1 MDDEDYSWVR
11 RSRFSHSVV
20 RSNSGREQFGA
31 FIEQFN
37 RGAAQRQRGRGSDS
51 GFKLHGMNLQPAT
64 TTRTSASTHSS
75 AANPPAA
82 STSSSATNPPA
93 ASTSSSAANPPAAS
107 TSSASANPP
116 IARTRSL
123 DAKPSTDPSSSS
135 GSKPTEHGSDRGKEA
150 LANGSNGV
158 LKGAN
163 LFVDVSCAPEA
174 LQVPKVDSP
183 SQPLD
188 FSFHPDEQSM
198 RLQRVC
204 SSPSPFPAREIPAFD
219 APLLPPTRS
228 YSLKVTGEERTPML
242 RARSPLPS
250 RPIPELFQEAKS
262 ESKRFSTPPPR
273 RKSLSPTRGPPPV
286 AAAAA
291 PVKAPGKVKH
301 KKEHWDNAM
310 ARAAAL
316 KVLDRWTVD
325 RSKLLIGPR
334 FAAGAHSR
342 LFNGIY
348 MEVPVAVKFIRQPDE
363 QEDAELALQL
373 EKQFNTEIATLSRL
387 QHRNV
392 IKLIGACS
400 SPPVF
405 CVITEFLPGGSLRAF
420 LHKQEHKS
428 LPLDK
433 IISVG
438 LDIANGM
445 AYIHSQ
451 GVVHRDVKPE
461 NIIFDAEWCAKIV
474 DFGIACEEAYCDP
487 LANDPGTFR
496 WMAPEMMKHKP
507 YGRKVDVYSFGLI
520 LWEML
525 TGSVPYEDL
534 TPFQAAFAVF
544 DKNVRPAIP
553 SSCPA
558 ALRVLIEQCWAL
570 QVDKR
575 PEFFQIVQLLEKF
588 KMVQDRDGTLDN
600 MPSSN
605 CLETHD
611 HKKWLANW
619 VHKIKH
625 HHHDFSGPPPPKLL

>member
-37 RGAAQRQRGRGSDS
+37 RGAALKQRGRGSDS
-51 GFKLHGMNLQPAT
+51 GFKLHGMNFQPTT
-64 TTRTSASTHSS
+64 TTRT
-75 AANPPAA
+75 
-82 STSSSATNPPA
+82 
-93 ASTSSSAANPPAAS
+93 
-107 TSSASANPP
+107 SANPP

-123 DAKPSTDPSSSS
+123 DAKPKKDPSSSD
-135 GSKPTEHGSDRGKEA
+135 SKPMLGHPSQEAPTSKQDGSAG
-150 LANGSNGV
+150 NGV
-158 LKGAN
+158 FKGGN
-163 LFVDVSCAPEA
+163 LFVDVSCGPEV
-174 LQVPKVDSP
+174 LQVPKDDSP
-183 SQPLD
+183 GPLD

-204 SSPSPFPAREIPAFD
+204 SSPSPFPAKEIPAFD
-219 APLLPPTRS
+219 APPLLPTRS
-228 YSLKVTGEERTPML
+228 SSLKVIGEERTPML

-250 RPIPELFQEAKS
+250 RPIPQLFKEAKS

-273 RKSLSPTRGPPPV
+273 RKSLSPTRGAPP
-286 AAAAA
+286 AAA
-291 PVKAPGKVKH
+291 PVNAPGKVKH

-334 FAAGAHSR
+334 FASGAHSR

-348 MEVPVAVKFIRQPDE
+348 MEVPVAVKFIRQPDDE
-363 QEDAELALQL
+363 EDAELALQL

-392 IKLIGACS
+392 IKLVGACS

-405 CVITEFLPGGSLRAF
+405 CITTEFLSGGSLRAF
-420 LHKQEHKS
+420 LHKQEHRS
-428 LPLDK
+428 LPLEK

-570 QVDKR
+570 QADKR
-575 PEFFQIVQLLEKF
+575 PEFWQIVQLLEKF
-588 KMVQDRDGTLDN
+588 KMVLDRDGTLDN

-605 CLETHD
+605 CLETPD
-611 HKKWLANW
+611 HKKGLAHW

-625 HHHDFSGPPPPKLL
+625 HHHDLSGPPPPKLL

>member
-1 MDDEDYSWVR
+1 MDDEDFSWVR

-31 FIEQFN
+31 FVEQFN
-37 RGAAQRQRGRGSDS
+37 RGAALRQRGSRGCPDS
-51 GFKLHGMNLQPAT
+51 GFRPHGMNFEPTA
-64 TTRTSASTHSS
+64 TTRTNS
-75 AANPPAA
+75 
-82 STSSSATNPPA
+82 
-93 ASTSSSAANPPAAS
+93 AS
-107 TSSASANPP
+107 TSSAANAP
-116 IARTRSL
+116 IARTGSL
-123 DAKPSTDPSSSS
+123 DANPKTDSSSQDNS
-135 GSKPTEHGSDRGKEA
+135 KSMQQRDDHGGHHPSQTGKHDGSSAG
-150 LANGSNGV
+150 NGV
-158 LKGAN
+158 FRGAN
-163 LFVDVSCAPEA
+163 LFVDVCCQPEA
-174 LQVPKVDSP
+174 PQAPKEDSP
-183 SQPLD
+183 GPLE

-204 SSPSPFPAREIPAFD
+204 SSPSPFPTKEVPAFD
-219 APLLPPTRS
+219 AAPSQPPTRS
-228 YSLKVTGEERTPML
+228 SSLTDLGEARTPML

-250 RPIPELFQEAKS
+250 RPIPEVFTEAKS
-262 ESKRFSTPPPR
+262 ASKRFSTPPPPR
-273 RKSLSPTRGPPPV
+273 RKSVSPTRGAPPP
-286 AAAAA
+286 AASA
-291 PVKAPGKVKH
+291 PLKAPGKVKH
-301 KKEHWDNAM
+301 SKDLWDNAK
-310 ARAAAL
+310 AKAAAL

-325 RSKLLIGPR
+325 RSKLLIGPK

-348 MEVPVAVKFIRQPDE
+348 MEVPVAVKFIRQPDDE
-363 QEDAELALQL
+363 EDAELAAQL

-392 IKLIGACS
+392 IKLVGACS

-405 CVITEFLPGGSLRAF
+405 CVITEFLPGGSLRSF
-420 LHKQEHKS
+420 LHKQDHKS
-428 LPLDK
+428 LPLEK

-445 AYIHSQ
+445 GYIHSQ

-461 NIIFDAEWCAKIV
+461 NIIFDVDWCAKIV

-570 QVDKR
+570 HADKR
-575 PEFFQIVQLLEKF
+575 PEFWQIVQLLEKF
-588 KMVQDRDGTLDN
+588 KMVLDRDGTLDN

-605 CLETHD
+605 CLEHHD
-611 HKKWLANW
+611 HKKWLAHW
-619 VHKIKH
+619 VHKLKH
-625 HHHDFSGPPPPKLL
+625 THHHDFSGPPPPKIL

>member
-1 MDDEDYSWVR
+1 MDDEDFSWVR

-31 FIEQFN
+31 FVEQFN
-37 RGAAQRQRGRGSDS
+37 RGAALRQRESSGSPDS
-51 GFKLHGMNLQPAT
+51 GFRLHGMNLEPTA
-64 TTRTSASTHSS
+64 TRTNSASTNS
-75 AANPPAA
+75 ADP
-82 STSSSATNPPA
+82 S
-93 ASTSSSAANPPAAS
+93 
-107 TSSASANPP
+107 

-123 DAKPSTDPSSSS
+123 DANPKTTESSSLDNS
-135 GSKPTEHGSDRGKEA
+135 KSMQQRGDHVGHPSQTDKQDGSSAG
-150 LANGSNGV
+150 NGV

-163 LFVDVSCAPEA
+163 LFIDVCCQPEA
-174 LQVPKVDSP
+174 LPVPNDDSP
-183 SQPLD
+183 GPLE

-204 SSPSPFPAREIPAFD
+204 SSPSPFPTKETPAFD
-219 APLLPPTRS
+219 AAPSLPPTRS
-228 YSLKVTGEERTPML
+228 SSLRDIGEARTPML

-250 RPIPELFQEAKS
+250 RPIPEVFTEAKS
-262 ESKRFSTPPPR
+262 ASQRFSTPQPPR
-273 RKSLSPTRGPPPV
+273 RKSVSPTRGAPPP
-286 AAAAA
+286 ASA
-291 PVKAPGKVKH
+291 PLKAPGKVKH
-301 KKEHWDNAM
+301 SKEHWDNAR

-325 RSKLLIGPR
+325 RSKLLIGPK

-348 MEVPVAVKFIRQPDE
+348 MEVPVAVKFIRQPDDE
-363 QEDAELALQL
+363 EDAELAAQL

-392 IKLIGACS
+392 IKLVGACS

-405 CVITEFLPGGSLRAF
+405 CVITEFLPGGSLRSF

-428 LPLDK
+428 LPLEK

-445 AYIHSQ
+445 GYIHSQ

-461 NIIFDAEWCAKIV
+461 NIIFDADWCAKIV

-570 QVDKR
+570 QADKR
-575 PEFFQIVQLLEKF
+575 PEFWQIVQLLEKF
-588 KMVQDRDGTLDN
+588 KMVLDRDGTLDN

-605 CLETHD
+605 CLEHHD
-611 HKKWLANW
+611 HKKWLAHW
-619 VHKIKH
+619 VHKLKH
-625 HHHDFSGPPPPKLL
+625 NHHHDFSGPPPPKIL

>member
-1 MDDEDYSWVR
+1 MDEEDYSWVR
-11 RSRFSHSVV
+11 RTRFSHSVV

-31 FIEQFN
+31 FVEQFN
-37 RGAAQRQRGRGSDS
+37 RGAALRQRGRGSDS
-51 GFKLHGMNLQPAT
+51 GFKPHGMNFQPT
-64 TTRTSASTHSS
+64 TTKPSG
-75 AANPPAA
+75 
-82 STSSSATNPPA
+82 STS
-93 ASTSSSAANPPAAS
+93 
-107 TSSASANPP
+107 SANPP

-123 DAKPSTDPSSSS
+123 DAKPKTDSSSQVNR
-135 GSKPTEHGSDRGKEA
+135 PTNKQEA
-150 LANGSNGV
+150 PTNRQETPTNKQNGNAGNGV
-158 LKGAN
+158 KGPN
-163 LFVDVSCAPEA
+163 LFVDVYCQPDN
-174 LQVPKVDSP
+174 LQVPKDDSP
-183 SQPLD
+183 GPLD

-204 SSPSPFPAREIPAFD
+204 SSPSPFPSEEVPAFN
-219 APLLPPTRS
+219 APTPRPARS
-228 YSLKVTGEERTPML
+228 SSLKVIGEERTPML

-250 RPIPELFQEAKS
+250 RPIPQVFKEAKS
-262 ESKRFSTPPPR
+262 ASKRFSTPPPR
-273 RKSLSPTRGPPPV
+273 RKSLSPTRAPP
-286 AAAAA
+286 AAA
-291 PVKAPGKVKH
+291 PLRAPGKVKH
-301 KKEHWDNAM
+301 SKESWDNAR
-310 ARAAAL
+310 AKAAAL

-325 RSKLLIGPR
+325 RSKLLIGPK
-334 FAAGAHSR
+334 FASGAHSR

-348 MEVPVAVKFIRQPDE
+348 MEVPVAVKFIRQPDDE
-363 QEDAELALQL
+363 EDAELASQL

-392 IKLIGACS
+392 IKLVGACS

-405 CVITEFLPGGSLRAF
+405 CVLTEFLPGGSLRAY

-428 LPLDK
+428 LPLEK

-445 AYIHSQ
+445 GYIHSQ

-544 DKNVRPAIP
+544 DKNVRPAMP

-558 ALRVLIEQCWAL
+558 ALRVLIEQCWAS
-570 QVDKR
+570 QADKR
-575 PEFFQIVQLLEKF
+575 PEFWQIVQLLEKF
-588 KMVQDRDGTLDN
+588 KMVLDRDGTLDN
-600 MPSSN
+600 MPSSI
-605 CLETHD
+605 CQEHHD
-611 HKKWLANW
+611 HKKWLAHW
-619 VHKIKH
+619 VHKLKH
-625 HHHDFSGPPPPKLL
+625 NHHHDLSGPPPPKLL